1 MSSVVSLAHPS
12 EEFGQT
18 PPPSDGGITACPTCM
33 KGQRLTGLAQP
44 IGCPDCLGSGVQG
57 YGFTALLIF
66 EQWLD
71 GLPSDDDGDDE
82 PG

>member
-1 MSSVVSLAHPS
+1 MPSVVSLTHPS
-12 EEFGQT
+12 KEFGQT
-18 PPPSDGGITACPTCM
+18 PPPPDGGVVQCPTCV
-33 KGQRLTGLAQP
+33 KGQRLIEPAQLVA
-44 IGCPDCLGSGVQG
+44 CPDCLGSGVQG

-71 GLPSDDDGDDE
+71 GLPSDGDGDDE